1 MLLRFAFSGI
11 TPEDKL
17 LRQTTTASTPREK
30 NSIELTAEAELQN
43 TERTSMEKGRV
54 AEIIGVTLGFA
65 VVIVVMSVAFIIM

>member
-1 MLLRFAFSGI
+1 MLLYFAFSGI
-11 TPEDKL
+11 NPEDKL

-30 NSIELTAEAELQN
+30 NSAELTAEAELRYAEQ
-43 TERTSMEKGRV
+43 TSIEKGRV